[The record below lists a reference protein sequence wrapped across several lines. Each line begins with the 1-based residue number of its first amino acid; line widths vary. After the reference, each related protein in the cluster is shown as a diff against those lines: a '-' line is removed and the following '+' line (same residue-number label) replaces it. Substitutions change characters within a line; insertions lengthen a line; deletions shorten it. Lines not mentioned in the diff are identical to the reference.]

1 MAVLMLC
8 SEEGTFLE
16 LTLNMGREWC
26 AIPMTSSVVA
36 VYDIFKTD
44 AGADVQ
50 TVEFLFNQFIDR
62 RS

>member
-1 MAVLMLC
+1 VAVLMLY

-16 LTLNMGREWC
+16 LTLDMGMWWC

-44 AGADVQ
+44 TGADVQ
-50 TVEFLFNQFIDR
+50 TVEFLFNQLIDR